1 MMRRILQLIDL
12 GKLLKVLQGQEIDAW
27 KQMYDFKQ

>member
-1 MMRRILQLIDL
+1 MRLIDL